1 MQRIVK
7 FVVVSQGR
15 VENVVVAVTVI
26 EEVADLGDV

>member
-1 MQRIVK
+1 MQRIVE

-15 VENVVVAVTVI
+15 VENVVVTVI

>member
-1 MQRIVK
+1 MQRIVE

-15 VENVVVAVTVI
+15 VENVVVVTVI